1 MSNEKSNT
9 APRPNAFNVTRH
21 VAKIDAQKLDKNAI
35 KRFIIG
41 LALK

>member
-9 APRPNAFNVTRH
+9 APRPVTFNVKRH
-21 VAKIDAQKLDKNAI
+21 TAKIDAQKLDKNAI
-35 KRFIIG
+35 RRFIIG